1 MKRKS
6 IVSLLLAATTM
17 TTVLAG
23 CGTSEAGTTEQPA
36 DSTGTGETSTT
47 PAEPVTITV
56 YEHGTHM
63 ILGDEVLDANGNT
76 VRDPETA
83 YLRKI
88 ADNFTA
94 ETGINVE
101 FVGYTGPDDVMPLL
115 KTGDPSVDIFSN
127 GGGSYTME
135 EINAYFEPVMTLDQ
149 ADTIFGGRNVYQ
161 SIEQDDNGLYWWPMG
176 QSYNNGIVYN
186 EEALKSVGYDAVP
199 ETYEEFFVMCEKLR
213 DAGITPIALHRV
225 ENWPLSAIASFA
237 DYQTGEAGSLTKMLD
252 LEKPF
257 DAETS
262 PIGKTLKVYADLKAN
277 KMFEQ
282 EIYADFGVP
291 MNEVAEGNAA
301 MMLFG
306 SWVVQQIQSRVP
318 EGTDPSIIK
327 FDASV
332 DFGAGRFIAQELAL
346 AYAINKGSDNKEEA
360 KLFLDYVSKQP
371 EFAAKGGFISAR
383 ADIEPI
389 IPELFNLI
397 NEKVEAGTVTLI
409 PAAPKDANA
418 INADLVLSEAD
429 LKADEKWAGLPF
441 DAVNVNKPDDF
452 TAFYKQLEK
461 QNEYY
466 KNAQA
471 DLGFE
476 YQK

>member
-6 IVSLLLAATTM
+6 IVSLLLATATM

-23 CGTSEAGTTEQPA
+23 CGSSET
-36 DSTGTGETSTT
+36 DSTTDNANTEDTTSTSS
-47 PAEPVTITV
+47 EPVTIQV

-63 ILGDEVLDANGNT
+63 ILGDEVLDADGNT

-83 YLRKI
+83 YLKKI

-101 FVGYTGPDDVMPLL
+101 FVGYSSVDDVIPLL
-115 KTGDPSVDIFSN
+115 QSGDPGLDVVSY
-127 GGGSYTME
+127 GGGSYTKE
-135 EINAYFEPVMTLDQ
+135 QVTTYFQPVMTLEE
-149 ADTIFGGRNVYQ
+149 ADALYGSREVYQ
-161 SIEQDDNGLYWWPMG
+161 SLAQDENGIYFQAMG
-176 QSYNNGIVYN
+176 FNYNNGIVYN

-199 ETYEEFFVMCEKLR
+199 ETYEEFFTMCEKLR

-225 ENWPLSAIASFA
+225 ENWPLSTIQFFA
-237 DYQTGEAGSLTKMLD
+237 DYRTGEAGSLTKMLD

-262 PIGKTLKVYADLKAN
+262 PIGQTLKMYADLKAN

-327 FDASV
+327 FDAAV
-332 DFGAGRFIAQELAL
+332 DFGAGRFIAQELGL
-346 AYAINKGSDNKEEA
+346 SYAVSKGSDNSEEA
-360 KLFLDYVSKQP
+360 KMFLDYVSKQP
-371 EFAAKGGFISAR
+371 EFAAKGGFINAR
-383 ADIEPI
+383 ADVDPI
-389 IPELFNLI
+389 VPDLYNLI
-397 NEKVEAGTVTLI
+397 NEKVEAGNVTLI
-409 PAAPKDANA
+409 PSAPYDENA
-418 INADLVLSEAD
+418 INADAVLAEAD

-441 DAVNVNKPDDF
+441 DAIDVNKPDDYS
-452 TAFYKQLEK
+452 AFYEQLEK
-461 QNEYY
+461 QNEWY
-466 KNAQA
+466 KEAQEY
-471 DLGFE
+471 LGVE